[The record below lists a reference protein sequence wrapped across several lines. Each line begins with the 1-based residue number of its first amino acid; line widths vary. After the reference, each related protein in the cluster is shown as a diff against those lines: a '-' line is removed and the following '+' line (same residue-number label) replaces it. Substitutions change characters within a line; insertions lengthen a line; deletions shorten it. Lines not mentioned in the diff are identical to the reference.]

1 MLISGNQQDYI
12 GEQKKKSSV
21 TEILGIERS
30 ESFPQFTCLIVLF
43 WIMQTQYIVIG
54 NWNEK
59 EIKTSDTLN
68 WF

>member
-43 WIMQTQYIVIG
+43 
-54 NWNEK
+54 
-59 EIKTSDTLN
+59 
-68 WF
+68 